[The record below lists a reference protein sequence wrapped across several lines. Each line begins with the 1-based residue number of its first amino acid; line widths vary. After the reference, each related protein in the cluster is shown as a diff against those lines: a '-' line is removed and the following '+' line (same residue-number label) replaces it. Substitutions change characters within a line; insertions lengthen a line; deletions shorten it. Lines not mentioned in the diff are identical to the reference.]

1 MMDAPGDSQLADRA
15 GLSPVEYMD
24 LLATYGRELAL
35 TLDVPRIYELALDG
49 ILALSGAAA
58 ALICLRERGGPAW
71 RVPARRHLD
80 AELAEIIGMAAESQL
95 GDADATLS
103 LPAITPNYDA
113 MAAWRDLQ
121 TMLPPAPLAVAAE
134 QGLRV
139 LLTLRLEP
147 EGPLLLHLLAPDVPV
162 PSGARSTAMRLFLDQ
177 VRVTLRN
184 ARLYLE
190 TVRWAQRMGM
200 LQSTGAAI
208 GATLDLPTVLRA
220 TVRCAVDLVEASF
233 GALALWDSQAR
244 TLRLEASTTLPALL
258 DTGRPAIRLGEG
270 LAGRAA
276 QDRRALVLR
285 DYQQWEYG
293 VSSTEPAVH
302 ALVAIP
308 LLWQDELFGVLE
320 VGEYR
325 ADRAF
330 SDEDISLLMLLG
342 QQAASAIANAR
353 LYERAQQRL
362 RQLTVLQD
370 TSRAIISQLDY
381 DQVLRTVL
389 GNASSLLGTHM
400 GAVFVPDEKQEVLT
414 IRTAVGLSE
423 AFVRETRVA
432 HGEGCVGQVMVSARP
447 VEVYDVRAEPLTVQ
461 VDGDG
466 MAPEFRSILAV
477 PLISQGRVLG
487 VLCVYGEA
495 PRHWSPVEAELLLVF
510 ASQAANA
517 MQNALLFERLRAE
530 KATLTTTIQSM
541 SDGLIVTDAA
551 GDIILA
557 NPVADRMFNVP
568 FTASI
573 GMNLLQ
579 ALALSP
585 YPLEYGTGDQPA
597 DLLRSV
603 LGEGTVYRG
612 ELNVRRAERMTL
624 EFSFLPVIGAG
635 YIITGGLAVFHDIT
649 ELRRLSELKTD
660 FISMVSHELRTPL
673 TSIKGFVKLVLV
685 EDLGPLTAQQRECLA
700 VADAEADRLTHLI
713 NDLLDVSRIDAGR
726 MTFTWEVLHPNDL
739 VEQVMQTL
747 HPQAAELN
755 LHLEAALPEN
765 LPPIRGDRQRIIQ
778 ILTNLLGN
786 AVKFTPAGGRV
797 RVAAAVESGLL
808 VVRVA
813 DTGVGI
819 PAHAMPRIFD
829 RFYQVDGAGPRS
841 RGGTGLGLAITRQL
855 VELHGGRI
863 WASSTLGEGS
873 TFTFTLPIAAH

>member
-1 MMDAPGDSQLADRA
+1 MTDAPRDPQLTDRA
-15 GLSPVEYMD
+15 GLSAVEYMD

-35 TLDVPRIYELALDG
+35 TLDVPRIYDLALDG

-58 ALICLRERGGPAW
+58 ALICARERGGPAW
-71 RVPARRHLD
+71 RVPARRNLD
-80 AELAEIIGMAAESQL
+80 AELAEIIGMAAESQM
-95 GDADATLS
+95 GDAYSTLS
-103 LPAITPNYDA
+103 LPAITPNYDS
-113 MAAWRDLQ
+113 MAAWRDLRS
-121 TMLPPAPLAVAAE
+121 MLPPAPLAGAA
-134 QGLRV
+134 QHGLRV

-162 PSGARSTAMRLFLDQ
+162 HSGARSTAMRLFLDQ
-177 VRVTLRN
+177 IRVTLRN

-208 GATLDLPTVLRA
+208 GATLDLPSVLSA
-220 TVRCAVDLVEASF
+220 TIRCAVDLVDGSF
-233 GALALWDSQAR
+233 GALALWDPQLR
-244 TLRLEASTTLPALL
+244 TLRLEASTALPALL
-258 DTGRPAIRLGEG
+258 DTGRPAVRLGEG

-302 ALVAIP
+302 ALVALP

-325 ADRAF
+325 ADREF
-330 SDEDISLLMLLG
+330 SDEDISLLLLLG

-362 RQLTVLQD
+362 HQLTVLQD

-389 GNASSLLGTHM
+389 GNASNLLGTHM

-414 IRTAVGLSE
+414 VRTAVGVSE
-423 AFVRETRVA
+423 GFVRGTRVA
-432 HGEGCVGQVMVSARP
+432 YGEGCVGRVMVAARP
-447 VEVYDVRAEPLTVQ
+447 VEVYDIDAEPLLAPA
-461 VDGDG
+461 DGV
-466 MAPEFRSILAV
+466 PLEFRSILAV

-573 GMNLLQ
+573 GTNLLK

-585 YPLEYGTGDQPA
+585 YPLEYGSGDRPA

-726 MTFTWEVLHPNDL
+726 MTFTWEVLHPNEL

-747 HPQAAELN
+747 HPQAVELN
-755 LHLEAALPEN
+755 LHLEAALPES

-797 RVAAAVESGLL
+797 RVSAAVESGLL

-863 WASSTLGEGS
+863 WASSTLGEGA